1 MKIIDFH
8 THPFI
13 TADENL
19 CFYETDI
26 DFSSDIDCADIYKF
40 CGSVIKY
47 LNPESF
53 DEVQELN
60 AHALKLKNLYGD
72 RYIPG
77 IHIHPKFVRES
88 CEEII
93 KSKSNVKL
101 IGELVPYMMC
111 WGDLTYSSKETI
123 EIFKLAEEL
132 GMVVNAHPTT
142 IEDMERILKEVPKLN
157 IVFAHPGEKAHYL
170 EQLELMEKYENMFL
184 DLSGTGLFRYTMLSY
199 GVKRVG
205 SGRFVFGT
213 DFPICNASM
222 NIGGVFGE
230 QLSQKD
236 YEMIFHENAE
246 NLLGL

>member
-1 MKIIDFH
+1 MYIIDFH

-13 TADENL
+13 SEDENL
-19 CFYETDI
+19 CFYDANV
-26 DFSSDIDCADIYKF
+26 DFLSDIERAGIDKF

-53 DEVQELN
+53 DEVHELN
-60 AHALKLKNLYGD
+60 AHAFELKKLYGD
-72 RYIPG
+72 KYIPG

-88 CEEII
+88 CEEL
-93 KSKSNVKL
+93 SNTRTKL
-101 IGELVPYMMC
+101 IGELVPYMMG
-111 WGDLTYSSKETI
+111 WGDLSYSSKECI

-142 IEDMERILKEVPKLN
+142 IEDMEKIVKETPKLN

-170 EQLELMEKYENMFL
+170 AQLELMEKYDNVFL
-184 DLSGTGLFRYTMLSY
+184 DLSGTGLFRYAMLAY

-213 DFPICNASM
+213 DFPICNAAM

-230 QLSQKD
+230 ELSQKD
-236 YEMIFHENAE
+236 YEMIFHENAG